1 MRNPV
6 GQTVAVIM
14 PTHNRAHLVGR
25 AIESVLAQTHT
36 DWRLVV
42 VDDASRDSTDDVVA
56 GFADQRIQYIRN
68 PQALGASGARNVGIR
83 GAGPSDYLAFLDDDD
98 EWLPRKLELQL
109 QKFRTS
115 DPELTVVGCGRLD
128 YDENGVVEAR
138 IPMYRGQLFEH
149 LLARRARGYGV
160 QLILV
165 RRNPGEEDVLFDVQ
179 MRCLE
184 DLDYSIRHALRGPFD
199 FVPEALVRV
208 RRDDGG
214 PHLWNAEAA
223 IVGYRQLAAKYA
235 QALTTRPWIESYY
248 QVCIAR
254 DLARLGRMAECR
266 ENLRQAL
273 AGSSSRLRLGLWYA
287 ASMVG
292 AAGIK
297 ACVRFFPI
305 LPPELA

>member
-1 MRNPV
+1 MTTLRDDSV
-6 GQTVAVIM
+6 VVIM

-36 DWRLVV
+36 NWQLIV
-42 VDDASRDSTDDVVA
+42 VDDGSSDATADAVAAFTDP
-56 GFADQRIQYIRN
+56 RIRFVRN
-68 PQALGASGARNVGIR
+68 PKALGASGARNVGVR
-83 GAGPSDYLAFLDDDD
+83 AAGPSAFLAFLDDDD

-109 QKFRTS
+109 EKFRTS
-115 DPELTVVGCGRLD
+115 DVELAAVGCGRLD
-128 YDENGVVEAR
+128 YDESGMVTTQVP
-138 IPMYRGQLFEH
+138 IYRGQVFED

-165 RRNPGEEDVLFDVQ
+165 RRVPGEDDVLFDVD

-184 DLDYSIRHALRGPFD
+184 DLDYSIRHAMRGPLD
-199 FVPEALVRV
+199 FVAEPLVKV

-223 IVGYRQLAAKYA
+223 ITGYRQLAAKYDKELA
-235 QALTTRPWIESYY
+235 TRPWIASYY
-248 QVCIAR
+248 TVCIAR

-266 ENLRQAL
+266 EHLLRAL
-273 AGSSSRLRLGLWYA
+273 TGSSSRFRLSLWYA
-287 ASMVG
+287 ASMIG
-292 AAGIK
+292 AVGIK
-297 ACVRFFPI
+297 VCVRLFPI